1 MIYLPSFDTID
12 KCAASA
18 GNAKGAGGG
27 RSQEEG
33 GTGGTTGHLIQFCV
47 IFKECPHAYAAVFR
61 APSPATINSCAIVGP
76 CQPNGQTI
84 RKLSEENL
92 QTFRAFIQYYVCLTF
107 IYLLQNRTGECS
119 THFLHTSTHKEISKK
134 KIQQKKFTNFS
145 KNFWFDS
152 SFQFIVFWASI
163 LLTRFREC
171 WTNK

>member
-33 GTGGTTGHLIQFCV
+33 GTGGTTGHLIQFSV

-134 KIQQKKFTNFS
+134 KFNKKNSQIFQKMSGSIQVFS
-145 KNFWFDS
+145 
-152 SFQFIVFWASI
+152 
-163 LLTRFREC
+163 LLFFGRAFF
-171 WTNK
+171 